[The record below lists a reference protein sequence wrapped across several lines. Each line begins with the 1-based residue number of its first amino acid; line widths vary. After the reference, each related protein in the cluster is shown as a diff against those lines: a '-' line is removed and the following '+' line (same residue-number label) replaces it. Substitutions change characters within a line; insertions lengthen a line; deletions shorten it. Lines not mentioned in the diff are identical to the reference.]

1 VDPERARARLSE
13 ERTRL
18 EKELVDLGE
27 SPPGSDEPEDFGDS
41 GAELDQSGRDSA
53 IREDLKR
60 TLAAIERAE
69 QRLEDGTYG
78 VSVVSGKPIPD
89 KRLEALPWA
98 ERTVEE
104 EALAG

>member
-1 VDPERARARLSE
+1 MDHERARARLSE
-13 ERTRL
+13 ERSRI
-18 EKELVDLGE
+18 EKELADIGS
-27 SPPGSDEPEDFGDS
+27 SPAGSDEPEDFGDS
-41 GAELDQSGRDSA
+41 GVELDQSGRDSA

-60 TLAAIERAE
+60 ILAAIARAE
-69 QRLEDGTYG
+69 QRLADGSYG

-104 EALAG
+104 ER

>member
-1 VDPERARARLSE
+1 MDRERARARLSK
-13 ERTRL
+13 ERTRV
-18 EKELVDLGE
+18 EKELADLGE

-41 GAELDQSGRDSA
+41 GSELDQSGRDSA
-53 IREDLKR
+53 IRDDLKR

-78 VSVVSGKPIPD
+78 ASVVSGKPIPD

-104 EALAG
+104 ERYV